1 MNNDTH
7 DSYLPV
13 PWDFREV
20 LDEVRAANKDGVIY
34 YFTTVPELEK
44 AEGTIVKVDEEAG
57 GEFLFTSRGDKVR
70 LDKIVT
76 LYGKPG
82 PSYDTYDSYA
92 NACLNTSKDNC

>member
-1 MNNDTH
+1 MTILN

-20 LDEVRAANKDGVIY
+20 LDDEIKREKDGVIY
-34 YFTTVPELEK
+34 YFTTEPDMEK
-44 AEGTIVKVDEEAG
+44 AEGKIAELLQTSD
-57 GEFLFTSRGDKVR
+57 GEFLLTSKGHRVR

-82 PSYDTYDSYA
+82 PSYHIYDGYA
-92 NACLNTSKDNC
+92 NVCLNTHKDNC